1 MATMGH
7 AHRTVA
13 GARGRRRRVP
23 AARVRLLEESFTIV
37 GQVSTGRELVSAA
50 VELRPDVIVSDL
62 AMPLMTGVAAME
74 MLRAAEVT
82 PPFVLVTATEPNVQ
96 EWVARGVRAIV
107 DKADLPLD
115 LVDAVQS
122 AVAGRV
128 FLSRT
133 IRAGSSPA

>member
-1 MATMGH
+1 M
-7 AHRTVA
+7 RTEWLRVLVA
-13 GARGRRRRVP
+13 DDEEFLRKAI
-23 AARVRLLEESFTIV
+23 VRLLEETFTVV

-50 VELRPDVIVSDL
+50 VELRPDVIVSDH
-62 AMPLMTGVAAME
+62 AMPLMTGVMAME
-74 MLRAAEVT
+74 TLRAGGLT

-107 DKADLPLD
+107 DKADLALD
-115 LVDAVQS
+115 LVVAVQS

-133 IRAGSSPA
+133 IRTGCPT

>member
-1 MATMGH
+1 M
-7 AHRTVA
+7 RTERLRVLVA
-13 GARGRRRRVP
+13 DDEEVLRKAI
-23 AARVRLLEESFTIV
+23 VRLLEETFAIV
-37 GQVSTGRELVSAA
+37 GQVSTGRELVTAA

-62 AMPLMTGVAAME
+62 TMPLMSGVAAME
-74 MLRAAEVT
+74 MLRGAGLT
-82 PPFVLVTATEPNVQ
+82 PPFVLVTATEPNVH

-115 LVDAVQS
+115 LVAAVQS

-133 IRAGSSPA
+133 IRAGSSPT